1 MSTWSYTM
9 DERGWNVEH
18 VHDWILVSL
27 NVSFE
32 VACINVQEV
41 GRMLGE
47 RRGTSLIFE
56 KRDTTLPIVG
66 EG

>member
-1 MSTWSYTM
+1 MWSYTM
-9 DERGWNVEH
+9 DAIGWNVEH

-32 VACINVQEV
+32 VACIPIQEV
-41 GRMLGE
+41 GRMLGKI
-47 RRGTSLIFE
+47 RGTSLIFE
-56 KRDTTLPIVG
+56 KRDTTLSIVE

>member
-1 MSTWSYTM
+1 M

-18 VHDWILVSL
+18 VHDWILVPL

-32 VACINVQEV
+32 AVCILVQEV
-41 GRMLGE
+41 GILLGE

-56 KRDTTLPIVG
+56 KRNTKLPIVE

>member
-1 MSTWSYTM
+1 MWSYTM
-9 DERGWNVEH
+9 DARGWNVEH

-27 NVSFE
+27 NISFE
-32 VACINVQEV
+32 AACILVQEV
-41 GRMLGE
+41 GRMFGE